1 MLFCPTKH
9 WAGSVLFAVSLIHAP
24 AASGLTIYRIG
35 GEGLP
40 PPELDAPYEFVQ
52 IGWSEIDAAQHGSEN
67 LIQLDPDSIRPQS
80 LSPDINLTPLI
91 EERGGEV
98 LSFVWN
104 GWRSYTESDEL
115 MFDGDLTTA
124 FLGDGSFA
132 VHWPYVKALTFDL
145 GAPLLLDRIRFFP
158 RDKHL
163 TDRFVQQFRIGVNDG
178 DPLKDGTRK
187 VNLGAAGFYFDFD
200 IVYDVVE
207 NTEAVIDLKFPDQ
220 PIRYVLFYSRENTTG
235 IWEIAELEIYG
246 RGFAPFA
253 SYVSN
258 VIDLGAPASLG
269 SLTWAGQQ
277 DAGATLAL
285 STRSGHDDDPNTY
298 WRYTFR
304 GGERTRFDEKGRPL
318 TLASYNKLALGA
330 QGGITHDTAGWTF
343 WSAAQDFATGEGV
356 ITGAGPRQYV
366 QVRADFT
373 SEQSASGRLDWVEL
387 AVSIPPV
394 ARQAIAEIMPSVVPP
409 GATAA
414 FTYKIKASIASDDL
428 GFDRLAIDTPARVQS
443 VDAVRLSGQPVAFD
457 IVQSDDTGVVLAV
470 PVMDAQRTEE
480 VLEVDFHASVFQ
492 FGTVFTGRI
501 FNSQRPAE
509 VPQALAWGDA
519 DGVPSSER
527 LRVDLTGLGT
537 GPLGALSVEP
547 GVFSPNGDG
556 INDVVEIGCDVLNLS
571 GPSSVVCWVYDVSGR
586 RVGLV
591 GESWLGSGRYVGVWD
606 GRDGSGS
613 LLPPGLYVV
622 GLRVETDQGTTQRQ
636 AVVSLVY

>member
-9 WAGSVLFAVSLIHAP
+9 WTGSIFFAILLLHAS
-24 AASGLTIYRIG
+24 AVSGLTIYRIG
-35 GEGLP
+35 GGDLP
-40 PPELDAPYEFVQ
+40 PPELDASYEFVQ
-52 IGWSEIDAAQHGSEN
+52 IGWSDIDAAQHGSEN
-67 LIQLDPDSIRPQS
+67 LMQLDSDSIHPQF

-104 GWRSYTESDEL
+104 GWRSHTESDEL
-115 MFDGDLTTA
+115 MFDGDLATA
-124 FLGDGSFA
+124 FLGDGHFA
-132 VHWPYVKALTFDL
+132 VHWPFVKALTFDL
-145 GAPLLLDRIRFFP
+145 GAPLFLNRIRFFP

-163 TDRFVQQFRIGVNDG
+163 TDRFLQQFRIGINDG
-178 DPLKDGTRK
+178 DPLKDGTRE
-187 VNLGAAGFYFDFD
+187 VNLGAGRFDFDFD

-207 NTEAVIDLKFPDQ
+207 NTQSIIDLKFPDQ

-235 IWEIAELEIYG
+235 IWEIAELELYG

-269 SLTWAGQQ
+269 SLRWAGQQ
-277 DAGATLAL
+277 DAGAMLAL

-304 GGERTRFDEKGRPL
+304 GGERTRFDAEGRPL
-318 TLASYNKLALGA
+318 TLASYNKLASGA
-330 QGGITHDTAGWTF
+330 QAGITHDTAEWTF
-343 WSAAQDFATGEGV
+343 WRAAPDLAAGEGE
-356 ITGAGPRQYV
+356 IAGAGPRQFV

-373 SEQSASGRLDWVEL
+373 SAQSASGRLDWVAL

-394 ARQAIAEIMPSVVPP
+394 AQQALAEIMPSVVPP
-409 GATAA
+409 GAAVA
-414 FTYKIKASIASDDL
+414 FTYKVKASLANDDL
-428 GFDRLAIDTPARVQS
+428 GFDRLAIDTPARVQR
-443 VDAVRLSGQPVAFD
+443 VDGVRLSGQPVDFD

-470 PVMDAQRTEE
+470 PPMDAQRTEE

-501 FNSQRPAE
+501 FNSQHPAE

-537 GPLGALSVEP
+537 GALGALSVAP
-547 GVFSPNGDG
+547 GVFTPNGDG

-571 GPSSVVCWVYDVSGR
+571 GLSSVVCWVYDVSGR

-591 GESWLGSGRYVGVWD
+591 GSSWLGSGRYVGVWD
-606 GRDGSGS
+606 GRDERGEPV
-613 LLPPGLYVV
+613 PPGLYVV
-622 GLRVETDQGTTQRQ
+622 GLSVKTDQGTTQRQ

>member
-1 MLFCPTKH
+1 MF
-9 WAGSVLFAVSLIHAP
+9 FAVSLLHAP

-35 GEGLP
+35 GESLP

-52 IGWSEIDAAQHGSEN
+52 IGWSEIDAAQHGSES
-67 LIQLDPDSIRPQS
+67 LIQFDPDSIRPES

-98 LSFVWN
+98 LRFVWN
-104 GWRSYTESDEL
+104 GWRSHTESEEL
-115 MFDGDLTTA
+115 MFDGDLATA
-124 FLGDGSFA
+124 FLGDGRFA

-145 GAPLLLDRIRFFP
+145 GAPILLDRIRFFP

-178 DPLKDGTRK
+178 DPLKDGTRE
-187 VNLGAAGFYFDFD
+187 VNLGAGSFYFDFD

-207 NTEAVIDLKFPDQ
+207 NTQPVIDLKLPDQ
-220 PIRYVLFYSRENTTG
+220 PIRYVLFYSEENTTG

-258 VIDLGAPASLG
+258 VIDLGVPASLG
-269 SLTWAGQQ
+269 SLRWAGQQ
-277 DAGATLAL
+277 DAGATLVL

-304 GGERTRFDEKGRPL
+304 GGERTRFDAQGRPL
-318 TLASYNKLALGA
+318 NLASYNKLALGA
-330 QGGITHDTAGWTF
+330 QAGITHDTAGWTF
-343 WSAAQDFATGEGV
+343 WRTAQDFATGEGA
-356 ITGAGPRQYV
+356 IAGAGPRQFV

-373 SEQSASGRLDWVEL
+373 SAQCASGRLDWVAL

-394 ARQAIAEIMPSVVPP
+394 AQQAIAEIMPSVVSP
-409 GATAA
+409 GAAAA
-414 FTYKIKASIASDDL
+414 FTYKVKASMASEDL
-428 GFDRLAIDTPARVQS
+428 GFDRLAIDTPARVQR
-443 VDAVRLSGQPVAFD
+443 VEAVRLSGQPVAFD
-457 IVQSDDTGVVLAV
+457 IVRSDDTGVVLAV
-470 PVMDAQRTEE
+470 PLVDAQRTQE

-501 FNSQRPAE
+501 FNSQHPAE

-537 GPLGALSVEP
+537 GPLGVLVVEP

-556 INDVVEIGCDVLNLS
+556 INDAVEIGCDVVNLS
-571 GPSSVVCWVYDVSGR
+571 GLSSVGCWVYDVSGR

-591 GESWLGSGRYVGVWD
+591 GEAWLGSGRYVGVWD
-606 GRDGSGS
+606 GRDANGT
-613 LLPPGLYVV
+613 LVPPGVYVI
-622 GLRVETDQGTTQRQ
+622 GLRVETDQGTTHRQ
-636 AVVSLVY
+636 AIVSLVY

>member
-9 WAGSVLFAVSLIHAP
+9 WAGSIFFAVLLLHAP

-35 GEGLP
+35 GENFP
-40 PPELDAPYEFVQ
+40 PPDLDTPYEFVQ
-52 IGWSEIDAAQHGSEN
+52 IGWSDIDAAQHGRES
-67 LIQLDPDSIRPQS
+67 LIQLDPNSIRPQF

-91 EERGGEV
+91 KERGGEV
-98 LSFVWN
+98 LNFVWN
-104 GWRSYTESDEL
+104 GWHSPSELDEL
-115 MFDGDLTTA
+115 MFDGDLATA
-124 FLGDGSFA
+124 FLGDGRFA

-163 TDRFVQQFRIGVNDG
+163 TDRFLQQFRIGVNDG
-178 DPLKDGTRK
+178 DPLKDGTRE
-187 VNLGAAGFYFDFD
+187 VNLGATGFYFDFD

-207 NTEAVIDLKFPDQ
+207 NTQSVIDLTFPDQ
-220 PIRYVLFYSRENTTG
+220 PIRYVLFYSKENTTG

-246 RGFAPFA
+246 NGFAPFA

-269 SLTWAGQQ
+269 SLRWAGQQ
-277 DAGATLAL
+277 DEGATLAL

-304 GGERTRFDEKGRPL
+304 GGERTRFDAKGRPL
-318 TLASYNKLALGA
+318 NLASYNKLALGA
-330 QGGITHDTAGWTF
+330 QAGFTHDTAGWTF
-343 WSAAQDFATGEGV
+343 WSTAQDFAAGEGA
-356 ITGAGPRQYV
+356 IAGAGPRQFV

-373 SEQSASGRLDWVEL
+373 SGQRTSGQFDWVEL

-394 ARQAIAEIMPSVVPP
+394 AQQAVAEVMPSVVPP
-409 GATAA
+409 GAATA
-414 FTYKIKASIASDDL
+414 FTYKVKASIARDDL

-443 VDAVRLSGQPVAFD
+443 VDGVRLSGQPVAFD
-457 IVQSDDTGVVLAV
+457 IVQSNDTGVVLAV
-470 PVMDAQRTEE
+470 PLVDVQRTQE
-480 VLEVDFHASVFQ
+480 VLEVAFHASVFQ
-492 FGTVFTGRI
+492 FGTVFTGHI
-501 FNSQRPAE
+501 FNSQHPSE
-509 VPQALAWGDA
+509 VPQSLAWGDA

-537 GPLGALSVEP
+537 GPLGGLSVEP
-547 GVFSPNGDG
+547 RVFSPNGDR

-571 GPSSVVCWVYDVSGR
+571 GMSSVACWVYDVSGR
-586 RVGLV
+586 RLGLV
-591 GESWLGSGRYVGVWD
+591 DASRLGSGRYVGVWD
-606 GRDGSGS
+606 GRDEDGA
-613 LLPPGLYVV
+613 LLSPGLYVV
-622 GLRVETDQGTTQRQ
+622 GLSVETNQGMTQRQ

>member
-1 MLFCPTKH
+1 M
-9 WAGSVLFAVSLIHAP
+9 
-24 AASGLTIYRIG
+24 TIYRIG
-35 GEGLP
+35 GESFP
-40 PPELDAPYEFVQ
+40 PPDLDTPYEFVQ
-52 IGWSEIDAAQHGSEN
+52 IGWSEIDAAEHGREN
-67 LIQLDPDSIRPQS
+67 LIQLDPDAIRPQF
-80 LSPDINLTPLI
+80 LSSDINLTPLI
-91 EERGGEV
+91 QERGGEV
-98 LSFVWN
+98 LTFVWN
-104 GWRSYTESDEL
+104 GWRSHTESDEL
-115 MFDGDLTTA
+115 MFDGDLATA
-124 FLGDGSFA
+124 FLGDGRFA
-132 VHWPYVKALTFDL
+132 VHWPYIKAVTFDL
-145 GAPLLLDRIRFFP
+145 GAPLFLDRIRFFP
-158 RDKHL
+158 RDKYL
-163 TDRFVQQFRIGVNDG
+163 TDRFVQQFRIGINDG
-178 DPLKDGTRK
+178 DPLKDGTRE

-200 IVYDVVE
+200 IVYDAAE
-207 NTEAVIDLKFPDQ
+207 NTQSVIDLKFPYQ
-220 PIRYVLFYSRENTTG
+220 PIRYVLFYSKENTTG

-246 RGFAPFA
+246 NGFAPFA

-269 SLTWAGQQ
+269 SLRWAGQQ

-304 GGERTRFDEKGRPL
+304 GGERTRFDAKGRPL
-318 TLASYNKLALGA
+318 NLASYNKLALGA
-330 QGGITHDTAGWTF
+330 RGGITHDTAAWAF
-343 WSAAQDFATGEGV
+343 WSAAHDFAASEGP
-356 ITGAGPRQYV
+356 IAGAGPRQFV

-373 SEQSASGRLDWVEL
+373 SSQRASGRLDWVEL

-394 ARQAIAEIMPSVVPP
+394 AQQAIAEIMPAVVPP
-409 GATAA
+409 GAAAA
-414 FTYKIKASIASDDL
+414 FTYKVKASVASDDL
-428 GFDRLAIDTPARVQS
+428 GFDRLAIDTPARVQR
-443 VDAVRLSGQPVAFD
+443 VDGVRLSGQPVAFELLH
-457 IVQSDDTGVVLAV
+457 SDDTGFVLAV
-470 PVMDAQRTEE
+470 PRVDAQRTQE

-501 FNSQRPAE
+501 FNSQHPAE

-537 GPLGALSVEP
+537 GPLGALSVDP

-571 GPSSVVCWVYDVSGR
+571 GMSSVVCWVYDVSGR
-586 RVGLV
+586 RLGLV
-591 GESWLGSGRYVGVWD
+591 DASRLGSGRYVGVWD
-606 GRDGSGS
+606 GRDASGS